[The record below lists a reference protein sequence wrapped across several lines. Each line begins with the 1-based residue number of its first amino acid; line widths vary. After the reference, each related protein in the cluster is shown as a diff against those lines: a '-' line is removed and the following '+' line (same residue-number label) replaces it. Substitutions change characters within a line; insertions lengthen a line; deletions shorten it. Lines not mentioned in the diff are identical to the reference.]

1 MFPLYDESNWQK
13 LLRRP
18 ATENGR
24 PECLPRITK
33 YASPE
38 ARALGLTP
46 MEEYPDALIPW
57 EKVQE
62 TIERCHREKIFPL
75 YHQENAGVMKEW
87 YQDGYGYCWAYGL
100 TAAVMGCRAAE
111 GQPPVRLSPFSLG
124 WLVNWRNSGYY
135 CDRAIA
141 GARERGIAPADY
153 VPEYELNRRRFK
165 DGWEQE
171 AKKYRPLEWWDVD
184 TSRGQKDVIRQ
195 CLTIL
200 ATGRPLYIAYNWW
213 GHALECVG
221 MRWDGSK
228 VIWQVWN
235 SHGDG
240 VIELAGSRGVPDEAY
255 GVRATSWG
263 PGETSEKGGPA

>member
-153 VPEYELNRRRFK
+153 VPEYELNRCRFK